1 MAADAAI
8 GSKITQALKAG
19 SGVDIHELA
28 TNLAEAESMAQ
39 IDRVTKKKE
48 ETSVSISGYGVL
60 KAAVTN
66 LKSSFGAL
74 QDKDSLLTKSITS
87 SKTDRVTAVI
97 SSQANASAGTTKL
110 VVTSIA
116 RPQQRAITDN
126 GDPFTSLTSSLASSD
141 FTINLKVPF
150 DNSGSGTT
158 VTVSNRTPQGVID
171 AINSKTAITG
181 VEASAVNREASG
193 TTFVIILK
201 GKTGLLNS
209 FTFSSS
215 LSGSSILKGGEK
227 SDDGINASNLKV
239 LVNDISFERD
249 NNSPTDL
256 IEGVQ
261 LNFKLAS
268 ANNATNIVVSE
279 SSASLET
286 SLKLMAD
293 SYNNIIT
300 LTDYLTGDSDE
311 EDELAG
317 SLSKDRGAVNRV
329 LNSARSLLNLTSAT
343 SSNGFS
349 NLRDIGI
356 TSKLGGE
363 ISLNAKTYAAA
374 VKTNFSDVR
383 TMLTGDTNDQDAS
396 SPSAKGLALDMS
408 IILDSIVSSTGTI
421 KARED
426 SVAKEVASYEEQLIE
441 LQERF
446 ESVKNRYLKQFAA
459 METLVQR
466 SKNTGDY
473 LKSQFEAMQNSNR

>member
-1 MAADAAI
+1 MAADASI

-19 SGVDIHELA
+19 SGVNINELA
-28 TNLAEAESMAQ
+28 TSLAEAESMAQ
-39 IDRVTKKKE
+39 ISSTTKKKE
-48 ETSVSISGYGVL
+48 ETSVSISGYAVL
-60 KAAVTN
+60 KLAVTT
-66 LKSSFGAL
+66 LKSSFEPL
-74 QDKDSLLTKSITS
+74 QDKDSLLTKSLSTS
-87 SKTDRVTAVI
+87 NTNRVTAVI

-110 VVTSIA
+110 IVNSLA
-116 RPQQRAITDN
+116 RPQQNTISDN
-126 GDPFTSLTSSLASSD
+126 GDAFTSLTSSLASSN
-141 FTINLKVPF
+141 FTINLKVPHGT
-150 DNSGSGTT
+150 SGSGTT

-171 AINSKTAITG
+171 AINSKTSVTG
-181 VEASAVNREASG
+181 VEARAANILASG
-193 TTFVIILK
+193 TTFNIILK
-201 GKTGLLNS
+201 GKTGALNS
-209 FTFSSS
+209 FAFSSS
-215 LSGSSILKGGEK
+215 LSGSSALKGGDRG
-227 SDDGINASNLKV
+227 SATDNAGDLQV
-239 LVNDISFERD
+239 LVNDQLFKRD
-249 NNSPTDL
+249 NNSPIDL

-261 LNFKLAS
+261 PSFKS
-268 ANNATNIVVSE
+268 AGSQTTNIVVAE